1 MTICLYGLRVCERTI
16 SEGFSFFFQCTV
28 CVVEKD
34 GLNQLV
40 DWFRCRLAIFYQPSL
55 GLNHPMKPPY
65 SKAPLLGCLQGHR
78 CYDQQD
84 LAFDHSSGGAVLLLI
99 VEMLC
104 GLFCLGFGLSD

>member
-1 MTICLYGLRVCERTI
+1 MYVLLK
-16 SEGFSFFFQCTV
+16 
-28 CVVEKD
+28 KD

-84 LAFDHSSGGAVLLLI
+84 LAFDHSSGGAVLFLI
-99 VEMLC
+99 VEILC
-104 GLFCLGFGLSD
+104 GLFCLGFG